1 MARFLLM
8 YRSRVSITLIGP
20 LAEELGFRLPVER
33 RCLVREFSVLSMTR
47 LHGGIKAREVVTS
60 SLGTLLGYFISG
72 IT

>member
-1 MARFLLM
+1 MFSAYVQEEGVDLADR
-8 YRSRVSITLIGP
+8 P

-33 RCLVREFSVLSMTR
+33 QCLVREFSVLSMTR